1 MVSFDFLLCPSL
13 LRNETS
19 GDYQDIR
26 NSSRKHTK
34 EKKGKFKPSFR
45 GASVLLKEPPGDYL
59 DIKET
64 RTRTNNL
71 ATVRKDLKVDDTL
84 LKLTCNITLDK

>member
-1 MVSFDFLLCPSL
+1 MVSFDFLLCPAL
-13 LRNETS
+13 LRNENS

-34 EKKGKFKPSFR
+34 EKDKKFKPSFR
-45 GASVLLKEPPGDYL
+45 GASVLLKEPSGDYL
-59 DIKET
+59 DTKET
-64 RTRTNNL
+64 RTKTKSL
-71 ATVRKDLKVDDTL
+71 AAVRKDLKVDDTL